1 MKTLLI
7 IVFPFLIAGIYN
19 KEIPETLSKEDRKF
33 VKNVIKMASDEV
45 ENIAH
50 VDEHTVVINF
60 QRSRYKLDLDKGFV
74 KELWILEE
82 DEWIALGP
90 EY

>member
-7 IVFPFLIAGIYN
+7 IVFPFLVTGIYN
-19 KEIPETLSKEDRKF
+19 KEIPQSLSKEDRKF
-33 VKNVIKMASDEV
+33 VQNVIKIASDDV
-45 ENIAH
+45 ESIIH

-60 QRSRYKLDLDKGFV
+60 KRSRYKLNLEKGFV